1 MKTATEESKAAPKE
15 SVTNEQPGVVEPS
28 LIDDPDYEFDLD
40 GYPPVKSPDMPDG
53 GGF

>member
-1 MKTATEESKAAPKE
+1 MGNTPNDSKAAPTE
-15 SVTNEQPGVVEPS
+15 SVTNEETGVAESS

-40 GYPPVKSPDMPDG
+40 GYPPTTSPDMPDG